1 MAEPAW
7 PSPRG
12 LASPAPLESV
22 TSPCRLGLL
31 GGSFDPVHLGHLHAA
46 RTAQEARALDRVVFV
61 PAARPPHK
69 PGRSLAAGE
78 HRLAMLRLAIDGQ
91 PGWTVSDL
99 ELSRS
104 GPSYTIDT
112 VRALPAELGEPEAQ
126 VFLILGYDNLAGLPA
141 WHEAHTLLTLA
152 QPLVV
157 WRAGEGPVAT
167 DGPLASDGR
176 PAELPPAVRSLPPE
190 LVARI
195 REGLLPTPSAPGRAT
210 DLRAAL
216 ARGETRLAE
225 LPAAVGEYIREHGLY
240 RAEL

>member
-1 MAEPAW
+1 M
-7 PSPRG
+7 
-12 LASPAPLESV
+12 

-31 GGSFDPVHLGHLHAA
+31 GGSFDPVHVGHLHAA

-69 PGRSLAAGE
+69 PGRRLAAGE
-78 HRLAMLRLAIDGQ
+78 HRLAMLRLALAGELS
-91 PGWTVSDL
+91 WTVSDL

-112 VRALPAELGEPEAQ
+112 VRALPAEVGEPEAQ
-126 VFLILGYDNLAGLPA
+126 VFLILGYDNLAGLPG
-141 WHEAHTLLTLA
+141 WHEARSLLTLA
-152 QPLVV
+152 RPLIV
-157 WRAGEGPVAT
+157 WRAG
-167 DGPLASDGR
+167 DGASGDG
-176 PAELPPAVRSLPPE
+176 ASGDGGPPAGLPATVRSLPPE

-195 REGLLPTPSAPGRAT
+195 QEGFLPTSCVPARAT

-225 LPAAVGEYIREHGLY
+225 LPEAVGEYIREHGLY
-240 RAEL
+240 REEP